1 MTVTSHR
8 SCLLE
13 PGMLVCRG
21 LLASTCVSLTIQAVS
36 GRAGSDIMDLGAMRK
51 RYRGDNEAFEESHL
65 TSLDP
70 IAQFNTWFQEVL
82 QYPSIAEPNAM
93 CLATA
98 TSDGR
103 PSARMVLLKG
113 FGSDGFRFYTNRE
126 SRKGKELETNPVASL
141 LFFWEPLNRQ
151 VRVEGPVERLSDQ
164 ESETYFHSRPK
175 SSQIGAAVSK
185 QSQVIP
191 DREYLR
197 KKNAEL
203 EEEYKDKEVPR
214 PPEWGG
220 YIVRPS
226 VIEFWQG
233 QTNRLHDRIVF
244 RRSQVEETSPYT
256 HHGEGGWVYERL
268 AP

>member
-1 MTVTSHR
+1 MF
-8 SCLLE
+8 
-13 PGMLVCRG
+13 VCRV
-21 LLASTCVSLTIQAVS
+21 LFRPACVLHTVRAVS
-36 GRAGSDIMDLGAMRK
+36 CRTGSDIMDLGAMRK
-51 RYRGDNEAFEESHL
+51 SYRSDNEAFEENQL
-65 TSLDP
+65 VSLDP
-70 IAQFNTWFQEVL
+70 FAQFNAWFQEVL
-82 QYPSIAEPNAM
+82 QCPAIAEPNAM

-98 TSDGR
+98 TSDGK

-113 FGSDGFRFYTNRE
+113 FGSDGFRFYTNQE
-126 SRKGKELETNPVASL
+126 SRKGKELESNPFASL

-151 VRVEGPVERLSDQ
+151 VRVEGSVVRLSDQ

-175 SSQIGAAVSK
+175 SSQIGAVVSK

-191 DREYLR
+191 DREFLR

-203 EEEYKDKEVPR
+203 EEEYKDKEVPK
-214 PPEWGG
+214 PPQWGG
-220 YIVRPS
+220 YIVQPS

-244 RRSQVEETSPYT
+244 RRPTGEETGPYT
-256 HHGEGGWVYERL
+256 HKGEGGWVYERL

>member
-1 MTVTSHR
+1 MWRGLVTSLSQAAR
-8 SCLLE
+8 YS
-13 PGMLVCRG
+13 
-21 LLASTCVSLTIQAVS
+21 VSLSVRAS
-36 GRAGSDIMDLGAMRK
+36 GGKTGSDVMDLRTMRK
-51 RYRGDNEAFEESHL
+51 SYRNDDEAFEESHL
-65 TSLDP
+65 VSLDP
-70 IAQFNTWFQEVL
+70 IAQFGAWFQEVL
-82 QYPSIAEPNAM
+82 QCPVIAEPNAM

-98 TSDGR
+98 SRDGK
-103 PSARMVLLKG
+103 PSARMVLMKG
-113 FGSDGFRFYTNRE
+113 FGSDGFRFYTNQE

-151 VRVEGPVERLSDQ
+151 VRIEGSVDKLSDQ
-164 ESETYFHSRPK
+164 DSDNYFHSRPK
-175 SSQIGAAVSK
+175 SSQIGAVVSK

-197 KKNAEL
+197 KKNAKL
-203 EEEYKDKEVPR
+203 EEEYKEKEVPR

-244 RRSQVEETSPYT
+244 RRSEGGEAVTSPWT
-256 HHGEGGWVYERL
+256 HLGEGGWIYERL

>member
-1 MTVTSHR
+1 MIT
-8 SCLLE
+8 
-13 PGMLVCRG
+13 CRG
-21 LLASTCVSLTIQAVS
+21 LLWFACVSPAARALTV
-36 GRAGSDIMDLGAMRK
+36 GSDIMDLSSMRK
-51 RYRGDNEAFEESHL
+51 TYRSDHEAFEESHL
-65 TSLDP
+65 VSLNP
-70 IAQFNTWFQEVL
+70 ITQFSAWFEEVL
-82 QYPSIAEPNAM
+82 QCPSIAEPNAM

-98 TSDGR
+98 TRDGK

-113 FGSDGFRFYTNRE
+113 FGVDGFRFYTNQE

-151 VRVEGPVERLSDQ
+151 VRIEGPVERLSAQ
-164 ESETYFHSRPK
+164 ESDTYFHTRPK

-197 KKNAEL
+197 QKNAEL
-203 EEEYKDKEVPR
+203 EEMYKDKEVPR
-214 PPEWGG
+214 PPEWWG

-226 VIEFWQG
+226 MIEFWQG

-244 RRSQVEETSPYT
+244 RQAKEDETSPYT
-256 HHGEGGWVYERL
+256 HQGEGGWVYERL

>member
-1 MTVTSHR
+1 
-8 SCLLE
+8 
-13 PGMLVCRG
+13 
-21 LLASTCVSLTIQAVS
+21 
-36 GRAGSDIMDLGAMRK
+36 MDLSSMRK
-51 RYRGDNEAFEESHL
+51 RYRSDNEAFEEKHL
-65 TSLDP
+65 VSLDP
-70 IAQFNTWFQEVL
+70 IVQFNDWFQEVT
-82 QYPSIAEPNAM
+82 QCPAIEEPNAM

-98 TSDGR
+98 TRDGR

-113 FGSDGFRFYTNRE
+113 FGPDGFRFYTNRE
-126 SRKGKELETNPVASL
+126 SRKGLDLETNPVASL
-141 LFFWEPLNRQ
+141 LFYWEPFNRQ
-151 VRVEGPVERLSDQ
+151 VRVEGSVERLSED
-164 ESETYFHSRPK
+164 ETEKYFHSRPK
-175 SSQIGAAVSK
+175 SSQIGAVVSK

-197 KKNAEL
+197 QKNAEL
-203 EEEYKDKEVPR
+203 EAEYKDKEVPK

-244 RRSQVEETSPYT
+244 HKQEADKELGPWT
-256 HHGEGGWVYERL
+256 HPGEGGWVYKRL

>member
-1 MTVTSHR
+1 MTVTSWPPSSMFVCRRLLARSGVLHCDRAAR
-8 SCLLE
+8 SCRT
-13 PGMLVCRG
+13 GG
-21 LLASTCVSLTIQAVS
+21 DS
-36 GRAGSDIMDLGAMRK
+36 MDLGHLRK
-51 RYRGDNEAFEESHL
+51 SYRSDDQAFEESHL
-65 TSLDP
+65 ASLDP
-70 IAQFNTWFQEVL
+70 IIQFNSWFQEVMQCPL
-82 QYPSIAEPNAM
+82 IAEPNAM
-93 CLATA
+93 CLTTA
-98 TSDGR
+98 TRDGK

-126 SRKGKELETNPVASL
+126 SRKGKELETNPFASL

-151 VRVEGPVERLSDQ
+151 VRIEGSVEKLSEQ

-175 SSQIGAAVSK
+175 SSQIGAVVSK

-191 DREYLR
+191 GREYLR

-203 EEEYKDKEVPR
+203 EEEYKDREVPK
-214 PPEWGG
+214 PPAWGG

-244 RRSQVEETSPYT
+244 RRPAGEDMGPYT
-256 HHGEGGWVYERL
+256 HQGDGGWVYERL

>member
-1 MTVTSHR
+1 M
-8 SCLLE
+8 
-13 PGMLVCRG
+13 
-21 LLASTCVSLTIQAVS
+21 
-36 GRAGSDIMDLGAMRK
+36 
-51 RYRGDNEAFEESHL
+51 AFEESHL
-65 TSLDP
+65 ASLDP
-70 IAQFNTWFQEVL
+70 IAQFGAWFQEVL
-82 QYPSIAEPNAM
+82 NCPVIAEPNAM

-98 TSDGR
+98 TRDGK

-113 FGSDGFRFYTNRE
+113 FGSDGFRFYTNQQ

-151 VRVEGPVERLSDQ
+151 VRIEGSVERLSDQ
-164 ESETYFHSRPK
+164 ESDDYFHSRPK
-175 SSQIGAAVSK
+175 SSQIGAAVSH

-203 EEEYKDKEVPR
+203 EEKYKEKEVPR
-214 PPEWGG
+214 PVEWGG

-244 RRSQVEETSPYT
+244 RRPTEGEAETSPWT
-256 HHGEGGWVYERL
+256 HPGEGGWMYERL